1 MIDKFLFNE
10 DIKRIFNCITNF
22 QIISQ
27 YLFKDYISGIKLINE
42 NRKKEK
48 TENTNSNIINNNN
61 SKSICKYND
70 SSQNLIAMNNLASKN
85 NTSIHPIMAAN
96 NSFLYLNSSF
106 KSINYDKFEGL
117 IIECNWKKKYIL
129 LLRIKNINDSEKFFK
144 SIDIECIEMNHFEN
158 PFNIEISLYWDT
170 SNLQTILLIKI
181 LTKDKII
188 EEIINREFKETEKKQ
203 VHERLINYLLY
214 DLTNLENCATTLVFA
229 NSKEIAKYLSDITKI
244 IKFSPGMENKKF
256 ENYASPLLSYAQN
269 CRVYDLKKNTLWQE
283 YIFSGFYADNIRG
296 CQIRWEKKE
305 NNKIYCI
312 YRISITY
319 LEENISLLIFKNIY
333 QTHVTTQ
340 YLSDINKR
348 KKLLFNEIREHFN
361 NEYTQNTL
369 GNYLSNKNKGLKLQ
383 IGLKNYEEKDEEIK
397 NDLNMLANNHSIIKN
412 IDINNQEKE
421 GDSQLN
427 SLIQTHSY
435 IDNNNDKE
443 GGNLFS
449 NSIQNISEIE
459 NINSAFLFGLDEEN
473 NDN

>member
-1 MIDKFLFNE
+1 MIDKFIFNE
-10 DIKRIFNCITNF
+10 DIKRVFNCITNF

-27 YLFKDYISGIKLINE
+27 YLFKDYISDIKFINE
-42 NRKKEK
+42 NIKKEK
-48 TENTNSNIINNNN
+48 NLENNSNIYNNN

-70 SSQNLIAMNNLASKN
+70 SSQNLIAMNTLASKT

-117 IIECNWKKKYIL
+117 IIECIWKKKYVL
-129 LLRIKNINDSEKFFK
+129 LLRIKNINDSERFFK

-158 PFNIEISLYWDT
+158 AFNIEISLYWDS
-170 SNLQTILLIKI
+170 SNLQTILLIKV
-181 LTKDKII
+181 LTKNKII
-188 EEIINREFKETEKKQ
+188 EEIINREYINSDKKKMYK
-203 VHERLINYLLY
+203 RLINYLLY
-214 DLTNLENCATTLVFA
+214 DLTNIENCATTLVFA

-256 ENYASPLLSYAQN
+256 ENYSSSLLSYAKN
-269 CRVYDLKKNTLWQE
+269 CRVHDLKTNKLWQE
-283 YIFSGFYADNIRG
+283 YIFSGFYADKIRG

-305 NNKIYCI
+305 NNKIFCI
-312 YRISITY
+312 YRITITY
-319 LEENISLLIFKNIY
+319 LEENISLLIFKNVY

-340 YLSDINKR
+340 YLSEINKR
-348 KKLLFNEIREHFN
+348 KKLLFNEIRELFN
-361 NEYTQNTL
+361 NEYNKNTL
-369 GNYLSNKNKGLKLQ
+369 ENYLSNKNKGLKLQ
-383 IGLKNYEEKDEEIK
+383 IGLKNYEEKDEEVK
-397 NDLNMLANNHSIIKN
+397 NELNMLANNHSIIKN
-412 IDINNQEKE
+412 IEIKDQEKE

-435 IDNNNDKE
+435 IDNNGKE

-459 NINSAFLFGLDEEN
+459 NINNAFLFGIDEEN

>member
-10 DIKRIFNCITNF
+10 DIKRVFNCITNC

-27 YLFKDYISGIKLINE
+27 CLFKDYISDLKIINE
-42 NRKKEK
+42 SRKKEK
-48 TENTNSNIINNNN
+48 TLENINSNINNNN
-61 SKSICKYND
+61 SKSICKCND

-85 NTSIHPIMAAN
+85 NTSVHPLIAAN

-117 IIECNWKKKYIL
+117 IIECKWKKKYIL

-158 PFNIEISLYWDT
+158 AFNIEISLYWDS

-188 EEIINREFKETEKKQ
+188 EEIINREIINTDKKKIYD
-203 VHERLINYLLY
+203 RLINYLLN

-229 NSKEIAKYLSDITKI
+229 NSKEIAKYLSDISKI
-244 IKFSPGMENKKF
+244 IKFCSGMENKKF
-256 ENYASPLLSYAQN
+256 ENYSSPLLNYAQN
-269 CRVYDLKKNTLWQE
+269 CRVYDLKTNKLWQE
-283 YIFSGFYADNIRG
+283 YIFSGFYADKIRG

-305 NNKIYCI
+305 NNKIYCT

-319 LEENISLLIFKNIY
+319 LEENISLLIFKNVF

-348 KKLLFNEIREHFN
+348 KKLLFNEIRKQFN
-361 NEYTQNTL
+361 KGNIQNIL
-369 GNYLSNKNKGLKLQ
+369 GNYLYNKNKGLKMQ
-383 IGLKNYEEKDEEIK
+383 VGLKNYEEKDEEIK
-397 NDLNMLANNHSIIKN
+397 NDLNMFVNNHSIIKN
-412 IDINNQEKE
+412 LELKDQEKE

-435 IDNNNDKE
+435 IDNNGKE
-443 GGNLFS
+443 GNLFS

-473 NDN
+473 ND

>member
-1 MIDKFLFNE
+1 MIDKFVFNE
-10 DIKRIFNCITNF
+10 DIKRVFNCITNC

-27 YLFKDYISGIKLINE
+27 HIFKGYISDIKIINE
-42 NRKKEK
+42 CRKKEK
-48 TENTNSNIINNNN
+48 IVENNSNIYNNN

-85 NTSIHPIMAAN
+85 NTSIHPIMAVN

-117 IIECNWKKKYIL
+117 IIECKWKKKYIL
-129 LLRIKNINDSEKFFK
+129 LLRIKNINDSERFFK

-158 PFNIEISLYWDT
+158 AYNIEISLYWDS
-170 SNLQTILLIKI
+170 SNLQTIILIKV
-181 LTKDKII
+181 LTRDKII
-188 EEIINREFKETEKKQ
+188 EEIIKREFINTDKKII
-203 VHERLINYLLY
+203 HDRLINYLLY

-229 NSKEIAKYLSDITKI
+229 NCKEIAKYLSDVTKI
-244 IKFSPGMENKKF
+244 IKFSMGMENKKF

-269 CRVYDLKKNTLWQE
+269 CRVYDLKTKKLWQE
-283 YIFSGFYADNIRG
+283 YIFSGFYADKIRG

-312 YRISITY
+312 YRISIIY
-319 LEENISLLIFKNIY
+319 LEENISLLIFKNVY
-333 QTHVTTQ
+333 QNHVTTQ

-369 GNYLSNKNKGLKLQ
+369 GNYLFNKNKGLKLE
-383 IGLKNYEEKDEEIK
+383 IGLKNYEEKDEELK
-397 NDLNMLANNHSIIKN
+397 NDLNMLANNHNLIKN
-412 IDINNQEKE
+412 LDIKDQEKE

-443 GGNLFS
+443 GRNLFS